1 MDKKNT
7 TIGVLLIIA
16 AVVAYKLAPTAPPRS
31 QPVAQPAP
39 IATAPAAAGTNPT
52 PGSTTVA
59 LPAGAPN
66 NATFAAVVQ
75 DDGSANVVTL
85 SNDFIRVALTDFGG
99 AIRDVSF
106 KKYAA
111 IKGQAEPYVFNQVHA
126 DPILAFTQDSF
137 PGLDRS
143 VRYQLVSQTA
153 SEVVFRA
160 IFENRIEVTRRYVI
174 AASDVSSANGDPY
187 QLRHETT
194 FRNLT
199 DQTIALPRASLSIGT
214 TALLN
219 GNDTGQYLN
228 IGYNTGKD
236 TEQISQADLAGGGF
250 MGFGRR
256 DPLPYIE
263 RSGPVVWAGAKNQ
276 FFVSI
281 ITPDQPAVS
290 TITRRV
296 EFAPFPGSSGQ
307 NIGLAGAIRFD
318 IPGMAPGAES
328 KISMSVYVGPKEY
341 KRLSNSDVFKHDQDK
356 VMDYTSFFFNRIF
369 LSGYFAPLMNQLIN
383 WTAGWSHNWGFAII
397 ITTLLIKLAS
407 LPFTL
412 SAARSAKRM
421 QKLQPEMAAIKVKY
435 KDNPQKMQQANMQ
448 LFKDNKVNPLGSCL
462 PVLIPFPF
470 FIGIFA
476 MLQSAPELRFAEFL
490 WVKDLAGPDTVGH
503 IAGFPINILPLVLGV
518 TMIVQT
524 RLVPQPNMDTDQAKM
539 MAQMMKWMPLIYV
552 VICYPFSCA
561 LALYSTV
568 NGLFTIAQQIY
579 INRQKDPVPA
589 ASVATATAAAGGR
602 RGMKNVTPKKK

>member
-7 TIGVLLIIA
+7 TIGVLLIISA
-16 AVVAYKLAPTAPPRS
+16 IVAYYFSPPPPPRP
-31 QPVAQPAP
+31 QPVAPPVSSAP
-39 IATAPAAAGTNPT
+39 TIAGTSQT
-52 PGSTTVA
+52 PGSAGVA
-59 LPAGAPN
+59 MPAVAPSN
-66 NATFAAVVQ
+66 TTFAAVVTE
-75 DDGSANVVTL
+75 DGSSKIVSL
-85 SNDFIRVALTDFGG
+85 GNDFIEVAFTDFGG

-106 KKYAA
+106 KKYPAV
-111 IKGQAEPYVFNQVHA
+111 KGKPEPYVFNLLHA

-143 VRYQLVSQTA
+143 VRYQVVSQTA
-153 SEVVFRA
+153 NEVVFRTV
-160 IFENRIEVTRRYVI
+160 FENRIEVTRRYTI
-174 AASDVSSANGDPY
+174 EASDVSAAKGDPY

-199 DQTIALPRASLSIGT
+199 DQTVALPRASLSFGT
-214 TALLN
+214 TALLDPY
-219 GNDTGQYLN
+219 DTGQYLN

-236 TEQISQADLAGGGF
+236 TEHIGTSDLAGGGF
-250 MGFGRR
+250 MGFGST
-256 DPLPYIE
+256 PPIPFVE

-281 ITPDQPAVS
+281 VTPDQPAAG

-296 EFAPFPGSSGQ
+296 EFPPFPGSSAQ
-307 NIGLAGAIRFD
+307 NIGLAGAIRVD
-318 IPGMAPGAES
+318 IPGMAPGAET
-328 KISMSVYVGPKEY
+328 KFGMNVYVGPKEY
-341 KRLSNSDVFKHDQDK
+341 RRLSNVDIFKHDQDD

-369 LSGYFAPLMNQLIN
+369 LSGYFAPLMNQLIS
-383 WTAGWSHNWGFAII
+383 WTAGWSHNWGLAII

-407 LPFTL
+407 LPFSL

-421 QKLQPEMAAIKVKY
+421 QKLQPQMAAIKEKF

-462 PVLIPFPF
+462 PILIPFPF

-490 WVKDLAGPDTVGH
+490 WVTNLAGPDTVGH
-503 IAGFPINILPLVLGV
+503 IPGLDFPVNILPLILGV

-524 RLVPQPNMDTDQAKM
+524 KLVPQPNMDTDQAKM

-552 VICYPFSCA
+552 VICYNFSCA

-568 NGLFTIAQQIY
+568 NGLFTIAQQLY
-579 INRQKDPVPA
+579 INRQKEPVGV
-589 ASVATATAAAGGR
+589 SVAAAAGR
-602 RGMKNVTPKKK
+602 VIKNVTPLKKGKK